1 LALSAGLSLV
11 STETAYQLGRRA
23 RILLARNVTA
33 ALTVDPPPSD
43 ISCPGGQTLQLAL
56 VSYTDV
62 VLTDRTNGISVDL
75 GDFNSGCLLP
85 NVRDAC

>member
-1 LALSAGLSLV
+1 
-11 STETAYQLGRRA
+11 
-23 RILLARNVTA
+23 LLARNVTA